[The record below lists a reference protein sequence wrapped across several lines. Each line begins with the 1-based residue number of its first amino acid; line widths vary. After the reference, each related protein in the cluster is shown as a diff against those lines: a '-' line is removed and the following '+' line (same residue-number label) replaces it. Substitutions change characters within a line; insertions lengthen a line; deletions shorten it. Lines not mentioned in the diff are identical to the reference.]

1 VRRVAGVAALVVVAA
16 TLSSGTGAALAATPP
31 TTGPPLTL
39 TSAISVR
46 RVDTTAFPTVRID
59 AVAEGGSSAPAFTL
73 TENAK
78 AVSGVKAQTWQA
90 AGRPIG
96 TVLVIDTAASMVERD
111 KLLKSQAA
119 AKDYI
124 AHKPGNELIAIVA
137 AGPTPRVVVN
147 FTADAGALDN
157 AVNDLIPEGEQALYD
172 ALRVGSGLLTDR
184 PELLANVIV
193 VSDRADSLSN
203 TKGSQALAAL
213 GDVHASVFTVG
224 LPGNAAFDGSVLR
237 ALAGGGGQYLQV
249 ADPTGVQS
257 AFTLIHGALAR
268 GTELTYTS
276 KSKANVALDISV
288 TARGQTL
295 VVHTVAGAVA
305 AGSNATPAS
314 VHLRQA
320 PGPLKNKLGVLTIAL
335 MVLAAAGLFA
345 YAVLALATTDKS
357 SLESA
362 LKPYYQD
369 GGISHADEDD
379 DGSVVQTAFVARAV
393 AATGRFA
400 EQQGVLERVETMLE
414 QADLALRPAEAL
426 FFYLAG
432 VLLLTVLVVFTKGP
446 ILGFV
451 ALLILAMIPPA
462 FLSFLAT
469 RRLRQFTAQ
478 LPDTL
483 QLLSSSLRAGFSFLQ
498 GVEAV
503 ATESKKPM
511 GDELRRVIIEARLGR
526 PVEEALQDCADRMK
540 SKDFD
545 WAVMAVR
552 IQREVGGNLA
562 ELLQTVGE
570 TMVERER
577 LRRDVKS
584 LTAEGRVSAIVLGI
598 MPPALG
604 AVFYVTNPSYMK
616 VLFTH
621 VGGQVA
627 LAVAVVAML
636 IGFVWMK
643 KIVDI
648 EV

>member
-1 VRRVAGVAALVVVAA
+1 MVAA
-16 TLSSGTGAALAATPP
+16 TLLSGSGAALAAAPP
-31 TTGPPLTL
+31 TTGPPLAL
-39 TSAISVR
+39 ASAVSVR
-46 RVDTTAFPTVRID
+46 RVDTTAFPVVKID
-59 AVAEGGSSAPAFTL
+59 AVALGGSSSPTFTL
-73 TENAK
+73 TENGK
-78 AVSGVKAQTWQA
+78 PVSGVTSRSWQA
-90 AGRPIG
+90 VGRPLG
-96 TVLVIDTAASMVERD
+96 TVLVIDTAASMIEHD
-111 KLLKSQAA
+111 KLLKTQAA
-119 AKDYI
+119 AKDYV
-124 AHKPGNELIAIVA
+124 AHKPPNELVAIVA
-137 AGPTPRVVVN
+137 AGPTPQVAVN
-147 FTADAGALDN
+147 FTTDSGVLDGSIDHLA
-157 AVNDLIPEGEQALYD
+157 AVGEQALYD
-172 ALRVGSGLLTDR
+172 ALQVASGLLTDR
-184 PELLANVIV
+184 PELLGNIIV
-193 VSDRADSLSN
+193 VSDRADSLS
-203 TKGSQALAAL
+203 TTTGSQALAAI

-224 LPGNAAFDGSVLR
+224 LPGDADFDAPVLR

-249 ADPTGVQS
+249 ADPANLTT

-268 GTELTYTS
+268 ATELSYTS

-288 TARGQTL
+288 SALGQTL
-295 VVHTVAGAVA
+295 LVHTVAGGVS

-314 VHLRQA
+314 VTLRQA
-320 PGPLKNKLGVLTIAL
+320 PNPLRNKVGVVVIAL
-335 MVLAAAGLFA
+335 AVLGGAGLFA
-345 YAVLALATTDKS
+345 YAVLALATDEKS
-357 SLESA
+357 TLESA
-362 LKPYYQD
+362 LQPYHE
-369 GGISHADEDD
+369 GRITVEEED
-379 DGSVVQTAFVARAV
+379 DGSVVQTAIVARAV

-400 EQQGVLERVETMLE
+400 DKQGVLERVETMLE
-414 QADLALRPAEAL
+414 RADLSLRPAEAL
-426 FFYLAG
+426 FFYVVG
-432 VLLLTVLVVFTKGP
+432 VLLVTIVAVFTEGP
-446 ILGFV
+446 ILAFVVLLIV
-451 ALLILAMIPPA
+451 ALIPPA
-462 FLSFLAT
+462 ALSFLAG
-469 RRLRQFTAQ
+469 RRLRQFTSQ

-503 ATESKKPM
+503 AQESPKPM
-511 GDELRRVIIEARLGR
+511 SDELRRVIIEARLGR

-584 LTAEGRVSAIVLGI
+584 LTAEGRVSAVVLGI

-604 AVFYVTNPSYMK
+604 AVFYVTNPKYMD

-621 VGGQVA
+621 LGGQIA

-643 KIVDI
+643 KVVDI